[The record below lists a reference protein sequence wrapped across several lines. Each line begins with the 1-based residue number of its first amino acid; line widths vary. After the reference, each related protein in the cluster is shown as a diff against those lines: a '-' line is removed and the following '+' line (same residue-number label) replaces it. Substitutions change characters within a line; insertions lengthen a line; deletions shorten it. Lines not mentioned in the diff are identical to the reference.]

1 MTTVMTNKM
10 TEPHDCRDLIR
21 LFDDLFAE
29 CYHVQLRGGAD
40 EPLYAPAVGQRPAV
54 IHFRADYFASAL
66 HEIAHWC
73 TAGAHRRRLLDYGY
87 WYAPDG
93 RDAVA
98 QAAFEQAEVVPQA
111 LEWLFAEAS
120 GHPFSASL
128 DNLDGGS
135 TSKARFE
142 AALLRER
149 ARRERQGLPPR
160 ADAFRRGLAAFY
172 GTEGYGT
179 AGDGGSDMPQVGRG

>member
-1 MTTVMTNKM
+1 M
-10 TEPHDCRDLIR
+10 TESHDCRDLIR

-29 CYHVQLRGGAD
+29 RHHVRLRAGAE
-40 EPLYAPAVGQRPAV
+40 EPLYEPARGARPAL

-66 HEIAHWC
+66 HEVAHWC
-73 TAGAHRRRLLDYGY
+73 TAGAKRRWLLDYGY

-98 QAAFEQAEVVPQA
+98 QAAFEQVEVGPQA
-111 LEWLFAEAS
+111 LEWLFAEACS
-120 GHPFSASL
+120 HPFRPSL

-135 TSKARFE
+135 DSKERFE

-149 ARRERQGLPPR
+149 ERRLRQGLPPR
-160 ADAFRRGLAAFY
+160 ASAFLRTLAAFY
-172 GTEGYGT
+172 GPSGQELPDMRTL
-179 AGDGGSDMPQVGRG
+179 GSG